1 LTPPIPST
9 GKPPRKI
16 VRQPE
21 YEFRSLMLPRTVSR
35 NEARALLTEQA
46 EYGHWELD
54 RLRLFP
60 DGRRKITLKRRIIRQ
75 VRSPLSSYLET

>member
-1 LTPPIPST
+1 MTPPPS
-9 GKPPRKI
+9 KI
-16 VRQPE
+16 TRQSE
-21 YEFRSLMLPRTVSR
+21 YEFRSLLLPRTVSR

-54 RLRLFP
+54 RLRLYP

-75 VRSPLSSYLET
+75 VRSPLSAYLDS